1 MSSRT
6 VEVQTNVV
14 RDDDAVRVRRRR
26 GGAGSSALYG
36 LVDAARVRGG
46 VVPSLLTGFTS
57 ACKGEAASSCAQ
69 LGRRRRRW
77 VLPVWHYRADVGGRG
92 AFRHAYLRD
101 QSLRD
106 EAARPANDSRVCG
119 VCSGCRPRRQE
130 PRDAHC
136 SIISNGG
143 AEDFRL
149 ESPLVSSASCA
160 PRAPLG
166 AAPSLLVVGRP
177 SGAAAA
183 AATDAIASRRP
194 ERCGAH
200 SSASMAARRRRPRLR
215 RKRRQRNDG
224 RTHRRSRHRSR
235 WRCRCRLR

>member
-1 MSSRT
+1 MRRIMDMDHTVFAADLRRWMNDEKPDRLCCEAAVWTPTMASEPAPSAMSSRT

-130 PRDAHC
+130 PRDAQR
-136 SIISNGG
+136 SIISNVRRGG
-143 AEDFRL
+143 F
-149 ESPLVSSASCA
+149 
-160 PRAPLG
+160 
-166 AAPSLLVVGRP
+166 
-177 SGAAAA
+177 
-183 AATDAIASRRP
+183 
-194 ERCGAH
+194 
-200 SSASMAARRRRPRLR
+200 
-215 RKRRQRNDG
+215 
-224 RTHRRSRHRSR
+224 
-235 WRCRCRLR
+235 

>member
-1 MSSRT
+1 MSVRLIWTWTTPCTFVADLRRWMNDGNLTASAARPPSWTLTMAAEPAPSAMSSRT

-46 VVPSLLTGFTS
+46 VVPFTS

-106 EAARPANDSRVCG
+106 EAARPANDSRVG
-119 VCSGCRPRRQE
+119 LQ
-130 PRDAHC
+130 
-136 SIISNGG
+136 
-143 AEDFRL
+143 RL
-149 ESPLVSSASCA
+149 Q
-160 PRAPLG
+160 
-166 AAPSLLVVGRP
+166 
-177 SGAAAA
+177 A
-183 AATDAIASRRP
+183 AATGTTGRAVQYISNVRR
-194 ERCGAH
+194 G
-200 SSASMAARRRRPRLR
+200 
-215 RKRRQRNDG
+215 G
-224 RTHRRSRHRSR
+224 F
-235 WRCRCRLR
+235 

>member
-1 MSSRT
+1 MCVRLIWTWTTPCTFVADLRRWMNDGNLTASAARPPSWTLTMAAEPAPSAMSSRT

-106 EAARPANDSRVCG
+106 EAARPANDSRVG
-119 VCSGCRPRRQE
+119 S
-130 PRDAHC
+130 
-136 SIISNGG
+136 
-143 AEDFRL
+143 
-149 ESPLVSSASCA
+149 
-160 PRAPLG
+160 
-166 AAPSLLVVGRP
+166 
-177 SGAAAA
+177 AAAA
-183 AATDAIASRRP
+183 GRGDRNHGTPIAVS
-194 ERCGAH
+194 
-200 SSASMAARRRRPRLR
+200 
-215 RKRRQRNDG
+215 
-224 RTHRRSRHRSR
+224 
-235 WRCRCRLR
+235 

>member
-1 MSSRT
+1 MCVRLIWTWTTPCTFVADLRRWMNDGNLTASAARPPSWTLTMAAEPAPSAMSSRT

-130 PRDAHC
+130 PRDAQR
-136 SIISNGG
+136 SIMSNVRRGG
-143 AEDFRL
+143 F
-149 ESPLVSSASCA
+149 
-160 PRAPLG
+160 
-166 AAPSLLVVGRP
+166 
-177 SGAAAA
+177 
-183 AATDAIASRRP
+183 
-194 ERCGAH
+194 
-200 SSASMAARRRRPRLR
+200 
-215 RKRRQRNDG
+215 
-224 RTHRRSRHRSR
+224 
-235 WRCRCRLR
+235 